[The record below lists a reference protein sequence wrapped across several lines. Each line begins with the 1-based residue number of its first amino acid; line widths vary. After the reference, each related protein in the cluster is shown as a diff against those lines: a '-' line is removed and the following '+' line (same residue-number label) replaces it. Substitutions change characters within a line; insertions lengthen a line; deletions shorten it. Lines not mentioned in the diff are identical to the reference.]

1 MPATD
6 EAKEELPPIQIL
18 HKEMGEE
25 MEAFSLKTVQ
35 TAYISLMKGE
45 KVHMKDVAEMVKL
58 AFDDKYPGAWHVIVG
73 KSFGSFVTHEVSS
86 IIYFFVGSVGFL
98 IFKHG

>member
-1 MPATD
+1 
-6 EAKEELPPIQIL
+6 
-18 HKEMGEE
+18 
-25 MEAFSLKTVQ
+25 
-35 TAYISLMKGE
+35 
-45 KVHMKDVAEMVKL
+45 MKDVAEMVKL
-58 AFDDKYPGAWHVIVG
+58 AFDDKYIRKKLHFVKKKETVLIMISTFSFFRYPGAWHVIVG